1 MTKSPS
7 VAKKAFDSHDWSGV
21 LEALQEANDKG
32 ELSPEDLLLL
42 ADALWWTGQSDQS
55 LEAFEKAFSGLVDED
70 KPTEAGRVAALLA
83 YFALRRQAFAVAGG
97 WIARAEGLLDDQPE
111 SVGHVWLK
119 MMYMG
124 RALFVEGDVEATIH
138 LSDVVLEAATSAGFI
153 SAQSVAKSFKAIAMI
168 QQGEWRDGVSL
179 LDEAASM
186 AIVGGDDLRMTSDVY
201 CNTIAACR
209 NLGDYERAAEW
220 TEEAERWMHSNSV
233 RGYTGACQVH
243 RAELKRLH
251 GSWLEAEDE
260 ARRACSELERFHITD
275 YLGAA
280 HYEIGEVRRRM
291 GDFDA
296 AAESFERAY
305 ENGHD
310 AQPGLS
316 LLMLDRGE
324 VEEAAQS
331 IGSAAIARSLDDR
344 HPVARGPSRAR
355 LLPAQIEIALAMGDE
370 DLALSATDDLEEIA
384 QAFESQ
390 VWKAAVASSRGAL
403 LLHDEDHGG
412 AVETLGRAWR
422 MWQKVNLPYEMAR
435 TRVQLGEARL
445 AEGNEAG
452 ARLEF
457 KAALSTLEHLGAT
470 TDSSR
475 VRALLGDE
483 TPDAGK
489 TAENRVTRTFMF
501 TDIVTSTDLIGLI
514 GDASWQEL
522 LRWHDRTLRSA
533 VESAG
538 GEDVRH
544 TGDGFFVSFD
554 DPRTGVECAVDI
566 QRRLAKHRSEHG
578 FAPLVRIGLHRA
590 EATRTNDDYSGGG
603 VHVAARIGAL
613 AEGEE
618 IVASAD
624 VLAASGPLPFPVSK
638 PKAVDLK
645 GVKDPVEVQSIDW
658 RPG

>member
-1 MTKSPS
+1 MTESLS
-7 VAKKAFDSHDWSGV
+7 VAKHAFDSHDWSGV
-21 LEALQEANDKG
+21 LDALQEATAEG
-32 ELSPEDLLLL
+32 ELSPEDLRLM
-42 ADALWWTGQSDQS
+42 ADALWWTGQFDES
-55 LEAFEKAFSGLVDED
+55 LQAFESAFSGLVAED
-70 KPTEAGRVAALLA
+70 KPTEAGQIAALLA
-83 YFALRRQAFAVAGG
+83 YFALRRQAFSVAGG
-97 WIARAEGLLDDQPE
+97 WIAQAEGLLDGQPE
-111 SVGHVWLK
+111 SVGHAWLK
-119 MMYMG
+119 ILYMG
-124 RALFVEGDVEATIH
+124 KALFSDGDIEAAIQ
-138 LSDVVLEAATSAGFI
+138 LSDKALEVATNVGSR
-153 SAQSVAKSFKAIAMI
+153 SAQSCAMSFKAIAMI
-168 QQGEWRDGVSL
+168 QQGDWREGVSL
-179 LDEAASM
+179 LDESAVM
-186 AIVGGDDLRMTSDVY
+186 AIAGVDDLRMTSDVY

-209 NLGDYERAAEW
+209 NLGDYQRASEW
-220 TEEAERWMHSNSV
+220 TEEAERWMHANSV

-291 GDFDA
+291 GDLA
-296 AAESFERAY
+296 AAEESFERAY

-324 VEEAAQS
+324 LEEATQS
-331 IGSAAIARSLDDR
+331 IEGAVIARSVDDR

-355 LLPAQIEIALAMGDE
+355 LLPTQIEIALANGDK

-390 VWKAAVASSRGAL
+390 VWIAAVAASRGAL
-403 LLHDEDHGG
+403 LLHDEDYER

-422 MWQKVNLPYEMAR
+422 IWQKTDLPYEMAR
-435 TRVQLGEARL
+435 TRVLLGEARL
-445 AEGNEAG
+445 GGGNEAG
-452 ARLEF
+452 AQLEF
-457 KAALSTLEHLGAT
+457 KAALSAFENLGAT
-470 TDSSR
+470 TDSRR
-475 VRALLGDE
+475 VRALLGEE
-483 TPDAGK
+483 TPDPGK
-489 TAENRVTRTFMF
+489 TAESRVTRTFMF

-522 LRWHDRTLRSA
+522 LRWHDRTLRAA

-538 GEDVRH
+538 GEEVRH
-544 TGDGFFVSFD
+544 TGDGFFASFD

-566 QRRLAKHRSEHG
+566 QRRLTKHRREHG

-590 EATRTNDDYSGGG
+590 EATRTNGDYSGGG
-603 VHVAARIGAL
+603 VHIAARIGAI
-613 AEGEE
+613 AEAEE
-618 IVASAD
+618 IVVSAD
-624 VLAASGPLPFPVSK
+624 VLAATGPLPFPVSES
-638 PKAVDLK
+638 KAVDLK
-645 GVKDPVEVQSIDW
+645 GIKNRVEVHSVDW

>member
-1 MTKSPS
+1 MTESLS
-7 VAKKAFDSHDWSGV
+7 VAKKAFDSHDWNGV
-21 LEALQEANDKG
+21 IDALQDGENG

-42 ADALWWTGQSDQS
+42 ADALWWTGQLDES
-55 LEAFEKAFSGLVDED
+55 LETFEKAFSRLVEED
-70 KPTEAGRVAALLA
+70 KPNEAGRVAALLA

-97 WIARAEGLLDDQPE
+97 WIARAEGLLDGQPE
-111 SVGHVWLK
+111 SVGHVWLNI
-119 MMYMG
+119 MYMG
-124 RALFVEGDVEATIH
+124 RALFVEGDMEATIH
-138 LSDVVLEAATSAGFI
+138 LTDVVLEGATSVGFS
-153 SAQSVAKSFKAIAMI
+153 SAQSIAKSFKALAMI
-168 QQGEWRDGVSL
+168 QQGDWRDGVRL

-220 TEEAERWMHSNSV
+220 TEEAERWMHANSV

-260 ARRACSELERFHITD
+260 ARRACSELERFHIID

-291 GDFDA
+291 GDFGA
-296 AAESFERAY
+296 ADESFERAY

-331 IGSAAIARSLDDR
+331 IGGAVIARSLDDR

-355 LLPAQIEIALAMGDE
+355 LLPAQIEIALANGDE
-370 DLALSATDDLEEIA
+370 ELALSATDDLEEIA

-403 LLHDEDHGG
+403 LLHGEEHE
-412 AVETLGRAWR
+412 AAEEMLGRAWR
-422 MWQKVNLPYEMAR
+422 MWQKTDLPYEMAR
-435 TRVQLGEARL
+435 ARALLGEARL
-445 AEGNEAG
+445 AGGNEAG
-452 ARLEF
+452 AQLEF

-470 TDSSR
+470 TDSRR

-483 TPDAGK
+483 KPDYGK
-489 TAENRVTRTFMF
+489 RSENRVTRTFMF

-522 LRWHDRTLRSA
+522 LAWHDRTLRA
-533 VESAG
+533 AFESAA
-538 GEDVRH
+538 GEEVDH
-544 TGDGFFVSFD
+544 AGDGFFVSFA
-554 DPRTGVECAVDI
+554 DPRSGVECAVDI
-566 QRRLAKHRSEHG
+566 QRRLAKHRREHG
-578 FAPLVRIGLHRA
+578 FAPLVRIGLHLA
-590 EATRTNDDYSGGG
+590 EATRINGDYSGGG
-603 VHVAARIGAL
+603 VHVAARIGAI
-613 AEGEE
+613 AEAEE
-618 IVASAD
+618 IVVSAD
-624 VLAASGPLPFPVSK
+624 VLAASGKLPFPVSK
-638 PKAVDLK
+638 PKSVDLK
-645 GVKDPVEVQSIDW
+645 GVKKPVEVQTVDW
-658 RPG
+658 R

>member
-1 MTKSPS
+1 MTESLS
-7 VAKKAFDSHDWSGV
+7 VAKKAFDSHDWNGV
-21 LEALQEANDKG
+21 IDALQDGENG

-42 ADALWWTGQSDQS
+42 ADALWWTGQLDES
-55 LEAFEKAFSGLVDED
+55 LETFEKAFSRLVEED
-70 KPTEAGRVAALLA
+70 KPNEAGRVAALLA

-97 WIARAEGLLDDQPE
+97 WIARAEGLLDGQPE
-111 SVGHVWLK
+111 SVGHVWLNI
-119 MMYMG
+119 MYMG
-124 RALFVEGDVEATIH
+124 RALFVEGDMEATIH
-138 LSDVVLEAATSAGFI
+138 LTDVVLEGATSVGFS
-153 SAQSVAKSFKAIAMI
+153 SAKSIAKSFKALAMI
-168 QQGEWRDGVSL
+168 QQGDWRDGVRL

-220 TEEAERWMHSNSV
+220 TEEAERWMHANSV

-260 ARRACSELERFHITD
+260 ARRACSELERFHIID

-291 GDFDA
+291 GDFGA
-296 AAESFERAY
+296 ADESFERAY

-331 IGSAAIARSLDDR
+331 IGGAVIARSLDDR

-355 LLPAQIEIALAMGDE
+355 LLPAQIEIALANGDE
-370 DLALSATDDLEEIA
+370 ELALSATDDLEEIA

-403 LLHDEDHGG
+403 LLHGEEHE
-412 AVETLGRAWR
+412 AAEEMLGRAWR
-422 MWQKVNLPYEMAR
+422 MWQKTDLPYEMAR
-435 TRVQLGEARL
+435 ARALLGEARL
-445 AEGNEAG
+445 AGGNEAG
-452 ARLEF
+452 AQLEF

-470 TDSSR
+470 TDSRR

-483 TPDAGK
+483 KPDYGK
-489 TAENRVTRTFMF
+489 RSENRVTRTFMF

-522 LRWHDRTLRSA
+522 LAWHDRTLRA
-533 VESAG
+533 AFESAA
-538 GEDVRH
+538 GEEVDH
-544 TGDGFFVSFD
+544 AGDGFFVSFA
-554 DPRTGVECAVDI
+554 DPRSGVECAVDI
-566 QRRLAKHRSEHG
+566 QRRLAKHRREHG
-578 FAPLVRIGLHRA
+578 FAPLVRIGLHLA
-590 EATRTNDDYSGGG
+590 EATRINGDYSGGG
-603 VHVAARIGAL
+603 VHVAARIGAI
-613 AEGEE
+613 AEAEE
-618 IVASAD
+618 IVVSAD
-624 VLAASGPLPFPVSK
+624 VLAASGKLPFPVSK
-638 PKAVDLK
+638 PKSVDLK
-645 GVKDPVEVQSIDW
+645 GVKKPVEVQTVDW
-658 RPG
+658 R

>member
-1 MTKSPS
+1 MTDSVS
-7 VAKKAFDSHDWSGV
+7 VAKHAFDSHDWNGV
-21 LEALQEANDKG
+21 IDALQDG
-32 ELSPEDLLLL
+32 ENAELVPDDLLLL
-42 ADALWWTGQSDQS
+42 ADALWWTGQLDES
-55 LEAFEKAFSGLVDED
+55 LETFEKAFSLLVDED
-70 KPTEAGRVAALLA
+70 KPSEAGRVAALLA
-83 YFALRRQAFAVAGG
+83 YFALRRQAYAVAGA
-97 WIARAEGLLDDQPE
+97 WIARAEGLLEGQPE
-111 SVGHVWLK
+111 SVGHVWLNT
-119 MMYMG
+119 MYVG
-124 RALFVEGDVEATIH
+124 RALFVEGDMEATIH
-138 LSDVVLEAATSAGFI
+138 LSDVVLKGATSVGLS
-153 SAQSVAKSFKAIAMI
+153 SAKSIAKSFKALAMI
-168 QQGEWRDGVSL
+168 QQGEWRDGVRL

-233 RGYTGACQVH
+233 NGYTGACMFH

-260 ARRACSELERFHITD
+260 ARRACSELERFHLTD

-291 GDFDA
+291 GDLQTA
-296 AAESFERAY
+296 EESFERAY

-331 IGSAAIARSLDDR
+331 IGGAVIARSVDDR

-355 LLPAQIEIALAMGDE
+355 LLPAQIEIALANGDE
-370 DLALSATDDLEEIA
+370 DLARSATDDLEEIA

-390 VWKAAVASSRGAL
+390 VWMAAAAASRGAL
-403 LLHDEDHGG
+403 MLHHENHEE
-412 AVETLGRAWR
+412 AVETLSEAWR
-422 MWQKVNLPYEMAR
+422 MWQKANLPYEMAR
-435 TRVQLGEARL
+435 ARALLGEARL
-445 AEGNEAG
+445 AGGNETG
-452 ARLEF
+452 AHLEF
-457 KAALSTLEHLGAT
+457 KAALSTLDTLGAA
-470 TDSSR
+470 TDSRR

-483 TPDAGK
+483 TPESGK
-489 TAENRVTRTFMF
+489 TAESRVTRTFMF

-522 LRWHDRTLRSA
+522 LRWHDRTLRAA

-544 TGDGFFVSFD
+544 TGDGFFVSFG
-554 DPRTGVECAVDI
+554 DPRSGVECAVDI

-578 FAPLVRIGLHRA
+578 FAPLVRIGLHIA
-590 EATRTNDDYSGGG
+590 AATRTNGDYSGGG

-618 IVASAD
+618 IVVSAD
-624 VLAASGPLPFPVSK
+624 VLAASGPLPFPVSE
-638 PKAVDLK
+638 PKSVDLK
-645 GVKDPVEVQSIDW
+645 GVKNPVDVQSVDW
-658 RPG
+658 R

>member
-1 MTKSPS
+1 M
-7 VAKKAFDSHDWSGV
+7 
-21 LEALQEANDKG
+21 
-32 ELSPEDLLLL
+32 
-42 ADALWWTGQSDQS
+42 
-55 LEAFEKAFSGLVDED
+55 
-70 KPTEAGRVAALLA
+70 
-83 YFALRRQAFAVAGG
+83 
-97 WIARAEGLLDDQPE
+97 
-111 SVGHVWLK
+111 
-119 MMYMG
+119 
-124 RALFVEGDVEATIH
+124 EATIH
-138 LSDVVLEAATSAGFI
+138 LSDVVLKGATSVGLT
-153 SAQSVAKSFKAIAMI
+153 SAQSIAKSFKALAMI

-233 RGYTGACQVH
+233 NGYTGACQVH

-260 ARRACSELERFHITD
+260 ARRACSELERFHLTD

-291 GDFDA
+291 GDLE
-296 AAESFERAY
+296 AAEGSFERAY

-316 LLMLDRGE
+316 LLILDRGQD
-324 VEEAAQS
+324 EEAAQS
-331 IGSAAIARSLDDR
+331 IGGAVIARSLDDR

-355 LLPAQIEIALAMGDE
+355 LLPAQIEIALANGDE

-384 QAFESQ
+384 EAFESQ
-390 VWKAAVASSRGAL
+390 VWKAAVATSRGAL
-403 LLHDEDHGG
+403 LLRGENYEG

-422 MWQKVNLPYEMAR
+422 MWQKANLPYEMAR
-435 TRVQLGEARL
+435 ARVLLGEARL
-445 AEGNEAG
+445 AGGNESG
-452 ARLEF
+452 AHLEF
-457 KAALSTLEHLGAT
+457 KAALSTLDTLGAT
-470 TDSSR
+470 TDSGR

-483 TPDAGK
+483 TLDPDK
-489 TAENRVTRTFMF
+489 TAESRVTRTFMF

-522 LRWHDRTLRSA
+522 LRWHDRTLRAA

-544 TGDGFFVSFD
+544 TGDGFFVSFG
-554 DPRTGVECAVDI
+554 DPRSGVECAVDI

-578 FAPLVRIGLHRA
+578 FAPLVRIGLHIA
-590 EATRTNDDYSGGG
+590 EATRTNGDYSGGG
-603 VHVAARIGAL
+603 VHVAARIGAI
-613 AEGEE
+613 AGGEE
-618 IVASAD
+618 IVVSAD
-624 VLAASGPLPFPVSK
+624 VLAASGPLPFPVSE
-638 PKAVDLK
+638 PKSVDLK
-645 GVKDPVEVQSIDW
+645 GVKNPVDVQSVDW
-658 RPG
+658 R

>member
-1 MTKSPS
+1 MTDSVS
-7 VAKKAFDSHDWSGV
+7 VAKHAFDSHDWNGV
-21 LEALQEANDKG
+21 IDALQDGENG
-32 ELSPEDLLLL
+32 ELTPEDLLLL
-42 ADALWWTGQSDQS
+42 ADALWWTGQLDES
-55 LEAFEKAFSGLVDED
+55 LGAFEKAFSRLVEEG

-97 WIARAEGLLDDQPE
+97 WIARAEGLLDGQPE
-111 SVGHVWLK
+111 SVGHVWLNI
-119 MMYMG
+119 MYMG
-124 RALFVEGDVEATIH
+124 RALFVEGDMEATIH
-138 LSDVVLEAATSAGFI
+138 LTDVVLEGATSVGLS
-153 SAQSVAKSFKAIAMI
+153 SAQSIAKSFKALAMI
-168 QQGEWRDGVSL
+168 QQGEWREGVSL

-233 RGYTGACQVH
+233 NGYTGACQVH

-260 ARRACSELERFHITD
+260 ARRACSELERFHLTD

-291 GDFDA
+291 GDLK
-296 AAESFERAY
+296 AAEGSFERAY

-331 IGSAAIARSLDDR
+331 IGGAVIARSLDDR

-355 LLPAQIEIALAMGDE
+355 LLPAQIEIALANGDE

-403 LLHDEDHGG
+403 LLHGEDYEG

-435 TRVQLGEARL
+435 ARVLLGEARL
-445 AEGNEAG
+445 AGGNETG
-452 ARLEF
+452 AHLEF
-457 KAALSTLEHLGAT
+457 KAALSTLDNLGAT
-470 TDSSR
+470 TDSRR
-475 VRALLGDE
+475 VRALLGDQ
-483 TPDAGK
+483 TPGPDRS
-489 TAENRVTRTFMF
+489 AESRVTRTFMF

-522 LRWHDRTLRSA
+522 LRWHDRTLRAA

-544 TGDGFFVSFD
+544 TGDGFFVSFG
-554 DPRTGVECAVDI
+554 DPRSGVECAVDI

-578 FAPLVRIGLHRA
+578 FAPLVRIGLHIA
-590 EATRTNDDYSGGG
+590 EATRTNGDYSGGG
-603 VHVAARIGAL
+603 VHVAARIGAI

-618 IVASAD
+618 IVVSAD
-624 VLAASGPLPFPVSK
+624 VLAASGTLPFPVSK
-638 PKAVDLK
+638 PESVDLK

-658 RPG
+658 R